1 MKSALSILSEEAR
14 RRGTTY
20 GKLVAELSERE
31 LAKIISNAKKR
42 EGRESSGQRE
52 KIQDLQG
59 TADGG

>member
-20 GKLVAELSERE
+20 GRLVAELSERE
-31 LAKIISNAKKR
+31 LARIISKEKKR
-42 EGRESSGQRE
+42 EGGESGGQRE

-59 TADGG
+59 AEDGG

>member
-20 GKLVAELSERE
+20 GRLVAELSERE
-31 LAKIISNAKKR
+31 LARIISKDKER
-42 EGRESSGQRE
+42 EGREDGGQRE

-59 TADGG
+59 TADSS

>member
-31 LAKIISNAKKR
+31 LARIISKAKKR
-42 EGRESSGQRE
+42 ERRGSSGQGE

-59 TADGG
+59 AEGGS

>member
-31 LAKIISNAKKR
+31 LASIISKAKKR

-52 KIQDLQG
+52 KIQELQG

>member
-20 GKLVAELSERE
+20 GRLVAELSERE
-31 LAKIISNAKKR
+31 LARIISKAKKR

-59 TADGG
+59 AEDGG

>member
-1 MKSALSILSEEAR
+1 MKSALSILAEEAK

-20 GKLVAELSERE
+20 GRLVAELSERE
-31 LAKIISNAKKR
+31 LARIISKAKKR

>member
-1 MKSALSILSEEAR
+1 MKSALSILAEEAS
-14 RRGTTY
+14 RRGITY
-20 GKLVAELSERE
+20 GQLVAGTSERE
-31 LAKIISNAKKR
+31 LARIISKAQKR

>member
-1 MKSALSILSEEAR
+1 MKSSLSILAEEAR
-14 RRGTTY
+14 RRGITY
-20 GKLVAELSERE
+20 GQLVAGLSERE
-31 LAKIISNAKKR
+31 LARIISKAKKR

>member
-1 MKSALSILSEEAR
+1 MKSALSILAAEAG
-14 RRGTTY
+14 RRGITY
-20 GKLVAELSERE
+20 GQLVAGTSERE
-31 LAKIISNAKKR
+31 LARIISKAKKR

>member
-31 LAKIISNAKKR
+31 LASIISKAKKR

-59 TADGG
+59 AEGGS

>member
-1 MKSALSILSEEAR
+1 MKSALSILVEEAR
-14 RRGTTY
+14 RRGVTY
-20 GKLVAELSERE
+20 GQLVAGTSERE
-31 LAKIISNAKKR
+31 LARIISEAKKR

>member
-31 LAKIISNAKKR
+31 LARIISKAKKR
-42 EGRESSGQRE
+42 ERRGSCGQRE

-59 TADGG
+59 TEDGG

>member
-31 LAKIISNAKKR
+31 LARIISKAKKR
-42 EGRESSGQRE
+42 ERRGSCGQGE

>member
-20 GKLVAELSERE
+20 GRLVAELSERE
-31 LAKIISNAKKR
+31 LASIISKAKKR

-59 TADGG
+59 TADGC

>member
-20 GKLVAELSERE
+20 GCLVAGTSERE
-31 LAKIISNAKKR
+31 IARIISKAKKR
-42 EGRESSGQRE
+42 EGRESSGQRA

-59 TADGG
+59 TADGC

>member
-31 LAKIISNAKKR
+31 LARIISKAKKR
-42 EGRESSGQRE
+42 EGRESSGQGE

-59 TADGG
+59 AEGGS

>member
-1 MKSALSILSEEAR
+1 MRSALEILAAEAK

-20 GKLVAELSERE
+20 GRLVAGLSERE
-31 LAKIISNAKKR
+31 LERIIRKAKKR
-42 EGRESSGQRE
+42 ERRGSCGQGE

>member
-31 LAKIISNAKKR
+31 LARIISKAKKR
-42 EGRESSGQRE
+42 EGRGSCGQGE

-59 TADGG
+59 AEDGS

>member
-1 MKSALSILSEEAR
+1 MKSALSILAEEAR
-14 RRGTTY
+14 RRGVTY
-20 GKLVAELSERE
+20 GQLVAGTSERE
-31 LAKIISNAKKR
+31 LASITSKAKKR

>member
-31 LAKIISNAKKR
+31 LASIISKAKKR
-42 EGRESSGQRE
+42 EGRGSCGQGE

-59 TADGG
+59 AEDGS

>member
-31 LAKIISNAKKR
+31 LARIISKAKKW